1 MTIDE
6 ALIHFKSGYDLCKK
20 LGITP
25 TNYSKWK
32 KQNFIPLKQ
41 QFLINQLTGA
51 NMPIDIDKEA
61 MDVRIGTLA
70 KK

>member
-1 MTIDE
+1 MTLDE
-6 ALIHFKSGYDLCKK
+6 ALHYFKSGYELCKK

-25 TNYSKWK
+25 TNYSTWK

-51 NMPIDIDKEA
+51 NMPIDVDKEA
-61 MDVRIGTLA
+61 MKKRIDSP
-70 KK
+70 

>member
-6 ALIHFKSGYDLCKK
+6 ALKYFKSGYDLCKQ

-32 KQNFIPLKQ
+32 KQGFIPLKQ
-41 QFLINQLTGA
+41 QFLINQLTNA
-51 NMPIDIDKEA
+51 NMHIDIDKKA
-61 MDVRIGTLA
+61 MEGRLN